1 MQTKQLHYII
11 EIARQQS
18 LSGAAKVLGISQPA
32 LSQFIAAEEKSLGV
46 SLFFSY
52 RNRLYPT
59 PAGTICIKAAAEMI
73 RIKEQTYRKIR
84 SCRAD
89 SRKRVR
95 IGVSDFAAERMAA
108 KAVPA
113 VFGRY
118 PDASVVPVVGTDSW
132 LADQLRQGNL
142 DMAVLGTGS
151 PQVSGGS
158 FYQFA
163 KREVHILIPR
173 EFKMSDPLRESRQ
186 GYSIISLEEL
196 KNFPFIAPETGTPE
210 REIAE
215 ELFSEAGFRP
225 NVIYV
230 AADPYAALELA
241 ETGFGVSMLPEP
253 LADQADREKVR
264 IFSLPQHPSVF
275 YGVLLGEEKRLDDV
289 EELLICCILRG
300 AAREEGGSLLYNEA
314 SRKLMEQYAGE
325 EELWTQ
331 NRLNI

>member
-158 FYQFA
+158 FYHF
-163 KREVHILIPR
+163 R
-173 EFKMSDPLRESRQ
+173 
-186 GYSIISLEEL
+186 
-196 KNFPFIAPETGTPE
+196 FPFHSKSRAPSAPGRSCPKNSFYKKSDANES
-210 REIAE
+210 
-215 ELFSEAGFRP
+215 LFFRSTTCHKRS
-225 NVIYV
+225 
-230 AADPYAALELA
+230 ALRRRKRCSALRRYSCTA
-241 ETGFGVSMLPEP
+241 HS
-253 LADQADREKVR
+253 DR
-264 IFSLPQHPSVF
+264 
-275 YGVLLGEEKRLDDV
+275 
-289 EELLICCILRG
+289 
-300 AAREEGGSLLYNEA
+300 ARS
-314 SRKLMEQYAGE
+314 SRFQ
-325 EELWTQ
+325 
-331 NRLNI
+331 